1 MLRRIENVHILCMDE
16 EYHEYHDSSLTFDDD
31 IIVAINDD
39 SLKVD
44 EVIDGKKGI
53 LLPGMINAHSHLGMM
68 PFRSLGD
75 DCKDRL
81 RRFLFPLEKIAMTK

>member
-53 LLPGMINAHSHLGMM
+53 YCQA
-68 PFRSLGD
+68 
-75 DCKDRL
+75 
-81 RRFLFPLEKIAMTK
+81 